1 MRLFSWAKRAP
12 AHDKRA
18 IALDIGTEFV
28 KALIFEVDGLSAK
41 VVGVGKQRQRLADM
55 QGGTVTDIHGVIEN
69 CEAALERAA
78 EQANY
83 LPDQTIVGIAG
94 ELVKGT
100 TTTIKYVRPE
110 PLAKITGEE
119 LQEILGRVQNRAHD
133 RAKALLAW
141 ETGQAEID
149 VRLVNAAI
157 VDVRID
163 GYKVTNPLGFQGREV
178 QVGIYSAFAP
188 IVHLGALQTIAE
200 ELSLDLLSVAA
211 EPYAVARITGPEE
224 SSEFSAIF
232 IDVGGGTTDL
242 AVVNNG
248 GLIGTKMFALGG
260 RAFTKR
266 IMNTFGTTFAEAE
279 ARKLDYTA
287 GKLDKKDETAT
298 KEALATDVDVWLS
311 GIELTL
317 SEFTNVDL
325 LPSRILL
332 CGGGSNL
339 PEISEALKEATWGKH
354 LPFARKPLIHFLK
367 PSEISTVQDIT
378 GELKTVQDIT
388 PMALANLA
396 IELVGR
402 STVGDRVVQRVV
414 GSLRV

>member
-1 MRLFSWAKRAP
+1 MFGFGKQQRTQDLQ
-12 AHDKRA
+12 A
-18 IALDIGTEFV
+18 ISLDIGTEFV
-28 KALIFEVDGLSAK
+28 KALIFEVRDGIAQ
-41 VVGVGKQRQRLADM
+41 VIGVGKQRQRLSDM
-55 QGGTVTDIHGVIEN
+55 QGGTVTDIHGVIGN
-69 CEAALERAA
+69 CEKALEMAA
-78 EQANY
+78 EQAKI
-83 LPDQTIVGIAG
+83 LPDQVILGIAG

-100 TTTIKYVRPE
+100 TTTIKYVRTE
-110 PLAKITGEE
+110 PLQKVSVEE
-119 LQEILGRVQNRAHD
+119 LQDILDQVQRRAHE
-133 RAKALLAW
+133 RAKSVLAW

-163 GYKVTNPLGFQGREV
+163 GYKVTNPIGFQGREI

-188 IVHLGALQTIAE
+188 VVHLGALQTIAE

-211 EPYAVARITGPEE
+211 EPYAVARIMGPDE

-232 IDVGGGTTDL
+232 IDVGGGTTDI

-248 GLIGTKMFALGG
+248 GLIGTKMYAIGG

-266 IMNTFGTTFAEAE
+266 LVNVLGAGFAQAE
-279 ARKLDYTA
+279 ERKLAYSA
-287 GKLDKKDETAT
+287 HELGKTETADIRA
-298 KEALATDVDVWLS
+298 ALQTDIEVWLS

-339 PEISEALKEATWGKH
+339 PDIAAALKSTHWGKR
-354 LPFARKPLIHFLK
+354 LPFARRPTVHFMK
-367 PSEISTVQDIT
+367 PSEVQTVKDTT
-378 GELKTVQDIT
+378 GQLTTVQDIT

-396 IELVGR
+396 IDLVGH
-402 STVGDRVVQRVV
+402 STPSQSVLRRLVSSVGA
-414 GSLRV
+414 

>member
-1 MRLFSWAKRAP
+1 MFGFGKQQKTDDR
-12 AHDKRA
+12 RA

-28 KALIFEVDGLSAK
+28 KALIFEVDGNIAK

-55 QGGTVTDIHGVIEN
+55 SGGTVTDIHGVIGN
-69 CEAALERAA
+69 CEKALEQAA
-78 EQANY
+78 EQAGF
-83 LPDQTIVGIAG
+83 LPEQVIMGIAG

-100 TTTIKYVRPE
+100 TTTIKYVRSE
-110 PLAKITGEE
+110 PLQKVSVDE
-119 LQEILGRVQNRAHD
+119 LQEILEQVQQRAHE
-133 RAKALLAW
+133 RAKAVLAW

-163 GYKVTNPLGFQGREV
+163 GYKVTNPLGFQGREI

-211 EPYAVARITGPEE
+211 EPYAVARITGPDE
-224 SSEFSAIF
+224 STEFSAIF
-232 IDVGGGTTDL
+232 VDVGGGTTDL

-248 GLIGTKMFALGG
+248 GLIGTKMFGIGG

-266 IMNTFGTTFAEAE
+266 LVTVLGTGFAEAE
-279 ARKLDYTA
+279 QKKLAYSANDLT
-287 GKLDKKDETAT
+287 KTEMHDIHTSLETDM
-298 KEALATDVDVWLS
+298 EVWLS

-317 SEFTNVDL
+317 GEFTNLDL

-339 PEISEALKEATWGKH
+339 PDIAAALKSPHWGKR
-354 LPFARKPLIHFLK
+354 LPFARRPTVHFMK
-367 PSEISTVQDIT
+367 PSEVQTVKDTT
-378 GELKTVQDIT
+378 GMLTTVQDIT

-396 IELVGR
+396 IDLVGR
-402 STVGDRVVQRVV
+402 STAGQSLLRRLVSSVGA
-414 GSLRV
+414 